1 MGIRGFYAFRIRY
14 RFLAAVLLFVVVCF
28 TGYWHIANLIEK
40 RTVEAMSWVVAN
52 KVIAID
58 PGHGGYDC
66 GAIGPG
72 GTKEKDITL
81 AVSKKLANQLSQA
94 GALVILTRDMDMDFL
109 TPGPGTKKKRD
120 LDNRLKIIRENN
132 AEIYI
137 NIQAN
142 SFGTRWTGAQT
153 FYNPKSEKNKLLAE
167 CIQEEL
173 KKVSNTD
180 REIKP
185 DSSTYMLKT
194 IDIPAA
200 LVEVGFISNVFEEKK
215 LNNPKYQE
223 ELAWGMYTGIIKFLL
238 DH

>member
-1 MGIRGFYAFRIRY
+1 M
-14 RFLAAVLLFVVVCF
+14 
-28 TGYWHIANLIEK
+28 
-40 RTVEAMSWVVAN
+40 
-52 KVIAID
+52 
-58 PGHGGYDC
+58 
-66 GAIGPG
+66 
-72 GTKEKDITL
+72 
-81 AVSKKLANQLSQA
+81 
-94 GALVILTRDMDMDFL
+94 
-109 TPGPGTKKKRD
+109 
-120 LDNRLKIIRENN
+120 
-132 AEIYI
+132 
-137 NIQAN
+137 
-142 SFGTRWTGAQT
+142 
-153 FYNPKSEKNKLLAE
+153 LAE